1 MMGRSPLQEV
11 ILLHTG
17 WNEGPG
23 HLEGNYILCCRSL
36 GLMRYIRSDQIR
48 RLNKNIGD
56 VYLNT
61 STSCA

>member
-23 HLEGNYILCCRSL
+23 HLEGTTYYVA
-36 GLMRYIRSDQIR
+36 GL
-48 RLNKNIGD
+48 L
-56 VYLNT
+56 
-61 STSCA
+61 A